1 MRLVEREQFKGV
13 VDKYPGVWKQENPHA
28 LDWVI
33 VGKKNSEEKVGE
45 RDSFLH
51 TRRDADCEARLQ
63 LGVET
68 DCLVGNSQEGAHE
81 VTKAC
86 FTLRPGCYIR

>member
-1 MRLVEREQFKGV
+1 MLL
-13 VDKYPGVWKQENPHA
+13 ENTQAFENRKTLTH
-28 LDWVI
+28 WGI
-33 VGKKNSEEKVGE
+33 VGKKSSEEIVGE

-68 DCLVGNSQEGAHE
+68 DCLVGNSQEGANE

-86 FTLRPGCYIR
+86 FTLRPGCNTR